1 MTLVSQHLKVT
12 ALWKRK
18 QTTIQL
24 SVSRMDEK
32 KAKRPQGL
40 SLGLGLVFGAVMY
53 VLTNEAFWIPV
64 GIALGAAREMRAQK

>member
-1 MTLVSQHLKVT
+1 
-12 ALWKRK
+12 
-18 QTTIQL
+18 
-24 SVSRMDEK
+24 MDEK

-64 GIALGAAREMRAQK
+64 GIALGAAREMRAQQ

>member
-1 MTLVSQHLKVT
+1 
-12 ALWKRK
+12 
-18 QTTIQL
+18 
-24 SVSRMDEK
+24 MDEK

-53 VLTNEAFWIPV
+53 VLTREVFWIPV

>member
-1 MTLVSQHLKVT
+1 MQQGQITK
-12 ALWKRK
+12 
-18 QTTIQL
+18 QL
-24 SVSRMDEK
+24 STSGMEDK

-53 VLTNEAFWIPV
+53 VLTGEVFWIPV